1 MMHVDLQPN
10 APVDFKATVAT
21 PGARWLRKQSWYQET
36 TPTAE
41 QAVPKGTFFPPY
53 WRKALPALHDAYHG
67 ICAYLGIYIDR
78 AIGAASVDHFKPK
91 THFPG
96 LAYTWSNYRLSSLS
110 RNRRKGVHFDIIDP
124 CEIAGDWFVVE
135 PDNGALAPNPDL
147 PQEMKDRVRK
157 TIDELGLDEEDCRKM
172 RLHFLAH
179 YLKGDVSAHYLEQYA
194 PYLWHEV
201 QRQNLQPLS
210 LMRP

>member
-10 APVDFKATVAT
+10 EPGNFKASVSA
-21 PGARWLRKQSWYQET
+21 PGEKWLKKQSWYQET
-36 TPTAE
+36 APTVE
-41 QAVPKGTFFPPY
+41 QAVPKGTVFPPY

-67 ICAYLGIYIDR
+67 ICAYLGIYIDC

-110 RNRRKGVHFDIIDP
+110 RNRRKGTHTDIIDP
-124 CEIAGDWFVVE
+124 CEITGDWFVVE
-135 PDNGALAPNPDL
+135 PDNGALVPHPDL
-147 PQEMKDRVRK
+147 PQELKTRVQK

-172 RLHFLAH
+172 RLRFLAH
-179 YLKGDVSAHYLEQYA
+179 YLRGDVSASHLKQYA

-201 QRQNLQPLS
+201 QRLNLSPS
-210 LMRP
+210 AH